1 MFFFFKTGPPGS
13 GKSYLAK
20 LIRDREAEYG
30 GTVRIMSIDDYFM
43 QEGEVEERDPVTGK
57 MVRLIECKILQIIC
71 FLKPL
76 QMQNIASIVTTGQLY
91 SLEKCKPH
99 K

>member
-1 MFFFFKTGPPGS
+1 MSFGNGRTNYSTSLSPCAGPPGS

-43 QEGEVEERDPVTGK
+43 QEGEVEEKDPSTGK
-57 MVRLIECKILQIIC
+57 
-71 FLKPL
+71 
-76 QMQNIASIVTTGQLY
+76 IVSQRF
-91 SLEKCKPH
+91 CIF
-99 K
+99 